1 MTVRAFFDAI
11 KIDTA
16 VAPYDT
22 MTLKLFYPAKLGD
35 TAEERNTGVVPA
47 AAELAPFP
55 VVVFMPGINCG
66 TEAYQWLAVEIA
78 QRGFVVVL
86 FTWIAEEMPGYI
98 SLTPG
103 VDLEALKAGKYG
115 SKPTSPALPAI
126 FAALEKFQHSGR
138 LAGLLDLERIILGG
152 HSAGGTMALQNV
164 NNSWFPQVV
173 AGFAYGGHTAAS
185 TFLGYEAGTI
195 LPIDSKRP
203 LLIIGGT
210 QDGVIASSSGRY
222 GAESDPTLP
231 VKRTFHEAVT
241 GGQNHAYLLFL
252 EGANHFSLAYPKDE
266 TTGRPFIDWPETVAG
281 ETLRH
286 FLGEVIVEFVVG
298 YGRGATTALTTLHKK
313 LDARNPLIAAVER
326 K

>member
-16 VAPYDT
+16 AAPYDT
-22 MTLKLFYPAKLGD
+22 MALKMFYPAKLGD
-35 TAEERNTGVVPA
+35 TAEERNTGVIPA
-47 AAELAPFP
+47 DTELAPFP

-78 QRGFVVVL
+78 RRGFVVVL
-86 FTWIAEEMPGYI
+86 FTWIAEELPGYI

-103 VDLEALKAGKYG
+103 VDLQAIKAGHYG
-115 SKPTSPALPAI
+115 SKPTSPAVPAI
-126 FAALEKFQHSGR
+126 LAALEKFQHSGR
-138 LAGLLDLERIILGG
+138 LAGLLDLNRIILGG
-152 HSAGGTMALQNV
+152 HSAGGTMALQNS
-164 NNSWFPQVV
+164 NPSWFPQVV

-185 TFLGYEAGTI
+185 TMLGYEAGTI
-195 LPIDSKRP
+195 LPIYSERP

-231 VKRTFHEAVT
+231 IKRTFHEAVN
-241 GGQNHAYLLFL
+241 GGHGHHYLLFL
-252 EGANHFSLAYPKDE
+252 EGGNHFTLAYPKDE
-266 TTGRPFIDWPETVAG
+266 TTGRPFIDWPETVDG
-281 ETLRH
+281 ETLRR
-286 FLGEVIVEFVVG
+286 FLGEVIVEFVSG
-298 YGRGATTALTTLHKK
+298 YGRGETTALSALHEK
-313 LDARNPLIAAVER
+313 LDARNPMIAAVER